1 MRKIV
6 ALMAFVM
13 VAICCQGQRFVKIG
27 VTTNELVTM
36 NPFDLNN
43 VVVVKG
49 YGATNTSDGA
59 LFQFILGDTRAAN
72 GVDVFAPS
80 NNAGRWI
87 MVRTASRQFGNQ
99 FMGGGTNAITLTN
112 NLALTSLVV
121 SSNSYIT
128 NLSVFVSYT
137 NSTATTF
144 IQTTNYT
151 LISTNVNFYS
161 TNITILTNTY
171 ISFPGT
177 NYVINL
183 FPGGGTNSVATE
195 GFVTNT
201 ILTYV
206 VGTNLYYVFDTS
218 QFTVAGGTNISILD
232 GATLTNVTMR
242 GMTVDDML
250 INGDWAI
257 MTNGVN
263 DIQWHRD
270 ALITSYPE
278 LTRQYSFDQLTLSN
292 RRPYS
297 VMNQADFTNIV
308 DKMFDRTQFD
318 IKAGWTNDATLVTP
332 WTNWM
337 IAIKPG
343 VTLTNAQVYG
353 SLDFQDTVVYFNGIS
368 VMQVNE
374 SDFFITDGVSKNWN
388 FKTTADA
395 NTVARISDL
404 TSSGYSRMMEEGVNL
419 TQRTNVN
426 FTGLGLTV
434 SDDAGNARTRVTV
447 HTNLDLFVGLSSAT
461 NGFVMFNGV
470 TPSATLRQ
478 IQAGGGIT
486 VSDGGGASGNPIVSQ
501 SASSTIQLVQVD
513 KNSAGVVGTRSQ
525 LNFIEGGGI
534 ALTITDDA
542 GSGEVDIQI
551 DNTGNLYNFN
561 TNQFVA
567 GSVTNISIKSGTLI
581 TNPVIYA
588 TAVNNSINIRG
599 VSGAGAG
606 QLDLKIAA
614 DNNVGLFSTNSRAL
628 TFGFDNGADLGLS
641 IYDDGNIV
649 GAAEIVEIGKDNVP
663 TLSISGG
670 YLGWGTMTV
679 TGSLGGFRSD
689 GTYFISSDGSDRT
702 MTLIN
707 VTNSYEGVV
716 AVVKTDSA
724 SNPITITNASGN
736 LLRAPGNK
744 MVLTN
749 QYQSAIFQADANTNW
764 HVLAAYNPDNATT
777 VQVTNT
783 VNALVPTLV
792 VDNTTKR
799 VQSIMVR
806 GSTTTFDSFG
816 DVLNTIGAAVA
827 VPATSTTGYMNNYPT
842 AASAFDPDG
851 VFGLTICNIA
861 HDPHLTAFVRC
872 PNNTA
877 VTYWVGFGFG
887 SVAQI
892 ATNALPSATVSSD
905 YAAFRFCTI
914 AGDATWQAGSG
925 NGTTDGFTDTG
936 VAVDTSNTIKLE
948 VISSANGTSWEYKIN
963 GASVATRTT
972 LLPVNTHNLFPFI
985 TVSSTAAAAAKS
997 ISFSRYVVSLDE

>member
-87 MVRTASRQFGNQ
+87 MVRTASHQMGSQ

-112 NLALTSLVV
+112 NLALTSLTVN
-121 SSNSYIT
+121 SNSYIT
-128 NLSVFVSYT
+128 NLSVFQSFT
-137 NSTATTF
+137 NITDNTYIS
-144 IQTTNYT
+144 TTNYT
-151 LISTNVNFYS
+151 LISTNVSLIS

-171 ISFPGT
+171 ISFGNT

-195 GFVTNT
+195 TFVTNT

-318 IKAGWTNDATLVTP
+318 LSRGWTNDATLVTP

-337 IAIKPG
+337 VTIKPG
-343 VTLTNAQVYG
+343 AAVTNLSVYG
-353 SLDFQDTVVYFNGIS
+353 SLDLQDGTILYTYGTAA
-368 VMQVNE
+368 MQVNE

-434 SDDAGNARTRVTV
+434 SDDAGNARTKVQV

-470 TPSATLRQ
+470 TPSASLRQ

-534 ALTITDDA
+534 ALTIADDP
-542 GSGEVDIQI
+542 GNGEVDIQI
-551 DNTGNLYNFN
+551 DNTGNLYSFN
-561 TNQFVA
+561 TDQFNA
-567 GSVTNISIKSGTLI
+567 ASVTNISIKSAAFVTNLALFGT
-581 TNPVIYA
+581 
-588 TAVNNSINIRG
+588 TAIRDGALTRGTFYGDSGGVTFNSLGESN
-599 VSGAGAG
+599 
-606 QLDLKIAA
+606 LWLK
-614 DNNVGLFSTNSRAL
+614 GTSFLSTNDLQVGGGEYAIAVGGAL
-628 TFGFDNGADLGLS
+628 A
-641 IYDDGNIV
+641 
-649 GAAEIVEIGKDNVP
+649 VP
-663 TLSISGG
+663 THTFTNTSKTINDEHMIASFETPHGASLV
-670 YLGWGTMTV
+670 TVETV
-679 TGSLGGFRSD
+679 TGGFLNPIYIIKKATDD
-689 GTYFISSDGSDRT
+689 GDSVTIMNGSSDNFDASGAT
-702 MTLIN
+702 TLVLSNYLQTAIFAYDATAGEYKVLSMYDPEREASISTLTQ
-707 VTNSYEGVV
+707 VTNIVTSSAGYERIATYLAEGDTTPGTLGDVQSTAAGTIGAV
-716 AVVKTDSA
+716 AANGTDSA
-724 SNPITITNASGN
+724 GVSYITAATTGTEAYFIGQSIYYATSNISPVVEGRFRLSQIESNRVWIALTHSSFVSFLGSDDPASYNLVGLRFSPQTASDVNWQFCTKLGTGAIQVSNTGIPATTNSF
-736 LLRAPGNK
+736 K
-744 MVLTN
+744 
-749 QYQSAIFQADANTNW
+749 FKW
-764 HVLAAYNPDNATT
+764 EYNPTT
-777 VQVTNT
+777 
-783 VNALVPTLV
+783 PSFIC
-792 VDNTTKR
+792 
-799 VQSIMVR
+799 SIN
-806 GSTTTFDSFG
+806 GT
-816 DVLNTIGAAVA
+816 AVA
-827 VPATSTTGYMNNYPT
+827 TNSTSLPLVTQALFYAWGVEAQTDTTR
-842 AASAFDPDG
+842 
-851 VFGLTICNIA
+851 GLTFYN
-861 HDPHLTAFVRC
+861 
-872 PNNTA
+872 
-877 VTYWVGFGFG
+877 
-887 SVAQI
+887 S
-892 ATNALPSATVSSD
+892 
-905 YAAFRFCTI
+905 
-914 AGDATWQAGSG
+914 
-925 NGTTDGFTDTG
+925 
-936 VAVDTSNTIKLE
+936 K
-948 VISSANGTSWEYKIN
+948 ISSL
-963 GASVATRTT
+963 R
-972 LLPVNTHNLFPFI
+972 
-985 TVSSTAAAAAKS
+985 
-997 ISFSRYVVSLDE
+997 